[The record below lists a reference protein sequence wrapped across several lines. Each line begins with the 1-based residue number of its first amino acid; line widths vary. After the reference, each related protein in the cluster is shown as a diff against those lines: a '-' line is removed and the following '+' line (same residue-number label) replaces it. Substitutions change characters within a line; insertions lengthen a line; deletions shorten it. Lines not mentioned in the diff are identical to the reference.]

1 MRKSIIYTA
10 AIVLAL
16 SIVGCGNKE
25 GAAKEQT
32 KQETVK
38 GEKKEA
44 KKEAAKKETKKKET
58 VKKKSSSK
66 KGFLKPTATGLPYE
80 MLVVMDDDQWERPL
94 GRAVFNVLDTDVPG
108 LPQSERSF
116 RITRV
121 NPEGMSSN
129 MFRIMRN
136 IIKVDI
142 QKIYTQPKL
151 KFARDVYSQPQM
163 VMTLQAPDEASLA
176 QYVEENAQSI
186 IDFFTRA
193 EMNREIANLREEHN
207 PDVSRLAKEIL
218 GVDVWVPW
226 EVNKYKKGKDF
237 LWASTNSEK
246 KDMNIVVYSY
256 PYTDAKTFTLDYFL
270 NKRDSVMKV
279 NIPGGPE
286 GSYMT
291 TQHDYVY
298 VKDAT
303 VHGKY
308 AQVARGLWRVQGDRM
323 GGPFVSHSRV
333 DEVNG
338 RVVVVEAFIYAPESL
353 KRDLMRRMEAA
364 LYTLQLPQQQPVEEL
379 SYSLDEIVIEPEIK
393 I

>member
-1 MRKSIIYTA
+1 MKRIFIYTFA
-10 AIVLAL
+10 SLMAL
-16 SIVGCGNKE
+16 CMASCGGGNS
-25 GAAKEQT
+25 
-32 KQETVK
+32 KQETA
-38 GEKKEA
+38 KE
-44 KKEAAKKETKKKET
+44 ETKKENVQKAQPKKS
-58 VKKKSSSK
+58 VKKSK
-66 KGFLKPTATGLPYE
+66 KSLMMPNASGLPYE
-80 MLVVMDDDQWERPL
+80 MLVVMDDEQWERPL
-94 GRAVFNVLDTDVPG
+94 GRAVFNVLDSDVPG

-121 NPEGMSSN
+121 DPSGMNSN

-142 QKIYTQPKL
+142 QKIYTQPKF
-151 KFARDVYSQPQM
+151 KFARDVYSYPQM

-176 QYVEENAQSI
+176 QYVEDNAQSI
-186 IDFFTRA
+186 LDFFTKS
-193 EMNREIANLREEHN
+193 EMNREINNLREKHN
-207 PDVSRLAKEIL
+207 PVVSQLAQELL
-218 GVDVWVPW
+218 GVDVWVPY

-237 LWASTNSEK
+237 LWASTNTGK
-246 KDMNIVVYSY
+246 KDMSIVLYSY
-256 PYTDAKTFTLDYFL
+256 PYTDANTFTLEYFL

-291 TQHDYVY
+291 TQRDYVY

-338 RVVVVEAFIYAPESL
+338 RVIVAEAFVYAPESL
-353 KRDLMRRMEAA
+353 KRDLIRRMEAA
-364 LYTLQLPQQQPVEEL
+364 LYTLQLPQEEEVNSL
-379 SYSLDEIVIEPEIK
+379 SYSLEEIVIEPEI
-393 I
+393 